1 MALELDDIQSG
12 ALHER
17 PSPYV
22 GAYLLIRV
30 DDRAAGRE
38 LVRRLLSVVDSG
50 RPTADPAHDA
60 WITAAFTYQ
69 GLKALGVPQDSLD
82 SFAPEFRQG
91 MAARAAELGDVG
103 ESNPANWE
111 KPLGTADVHVALA
124 ALSPDAA
131 RLEAVLERARRTYA
145 ELAGIEVIWRQDC
158 YQLPTGRTSFGF
170 KDGIGQPAV
179 EGSGIPGSNP
189 GEAPLKAGEIILGY
203 PDETG
208 SLPPMP
214 TPEVLGRN
222 GTYVVFRKLH
232 TRVAAYRSYLRE
244 QAASRD
250 EEALLGAKMVGRWQ
264 SGAPLALSPERD
276 DPELGADP
284 QRNNDFRYGDDLRGF
299 KCPAGAHARRA
310 NPRDALDGRRRR
322 RRPPASH
329 DPARHELRPDAA
341 RRGAGGRRSRPGDHL
356 RLRRRA
362 SEAAVRVRQDAV
374 AERRHLHRRPERE
387 RPARRAE
394 RRLGDVHDPATTDP
408 PPAAG
413 PAAVRGHPRR
423 RVLLRP
429 GPARDALA
437 RGAGHLTGTERG
449 RTDVADTTSTDRW
462 KALDFAAPPA
472 DAVEPDESVLV
483 EYSSD
488 ERVAVITLNR
498 PHADNAITTEMGA
511 RLTEIL
517 ESIAVRTSLRAVILT
532 GAGERA
538 FSVGSDLRQ
547 RKNMTKEDWLRQ
559 RQDFDR
565 TLYTMR
571 QLRKPIFAAVNGI
584 AYGGGSELAQSTDFI
599 IASENATFG
608 QPEAMIGL
616 AAGGGSPVFLPRLLP
631 PGKARQMLMTGDPI
645 TAQEAHRL
653 GMVNE
658 LHPQDE
664 LMAAAHAIAAK
675 IASNSPT
682 AVQAVKGAVR
692 MGEGQPIEQ
701 AIAIMMAAHWRSAV
715 HPDRIEGI
723 GAFNE
728 GRDPT
733 FQDSDY

>member
-1 MALELDDIQSG
+1 M
-12 ALHER
+12 
-17 PSPYV
+17 
-22 GAYLLIRV
+22 
-30 DDRAAGRE
+30 
-38 LVRRLLSVVDSG
+38 
-50 RPTADPAHDA
+50 
-60 WITAAFTYQ
+60 
-69 GLKALGVPQDSLD
+69 
-82 SFAPEFRQG
+82 
-91 MAARAAELGDVG
+91 
-103 ESNPANWE
+103 
-111 KPLGTADVHVALA
+111 
-124 ALSPDAA
+124 
-131 RLEAVLERARRTYA
+131 
-145 ELAGIEVIWRQDC
+145 
-158 YQLPTGRTSFGF
+158 
-170 KDGIGQPAV
+170 
-179 EGSGIPGSNP
+179 
-189 GEAPLKAGEIILGY
+189 
-203 PDETG
+203 
-208 SLPPMP
+208 
-214 TPEVLGRN
+214 
-222 GTYVVFRKLH
+222 
-232 TRVAAYRSYLRE
+232 
-244 QAASRD
+244 
-250 EEALLGAKMVGRWQ
+250 
-264 SGAPLALSPERD
+264 
-276 DPELGADP
+276 
-284 QRNNDFRYGDDLRGF
+284 
-299 KCPAGAHARRA
+299 
-310 NPRDALDGRRRR
+310 
-322 RRPPASH
+322 
-329 DPARHELRPDAA
+329 
-341 RRGAGGRRSRPGDHL
+341 
-356 RLRRRA
+356 
-362 SEAAVRVRQDAV
+362 
-374 AERRHLHRRPERE
+374 
-387 RPARRAE
+387 
-394 RRLGDVHDPATTDP
+394 
-408 PPAAG
+408 
-413 PAAVRGHPRR
+413 
-423 RVLLRP
+423 
-429 GPARDALA
+429 
-437 RGAGHLTGTERG
+437 
-449 RTDVADTTSTDRW
+449 ADTTSTDRW

-483 EYSSD
+483 EYGSD

-565 TLYTMR
+565 TLYTVR

-599 IASENATFG
+599 IASDNATFG
-608 QPEAMIGL
+608 QPEAMLGL
-616 AAGGGSPVFLPRLLP
+616 AAGGGSPVFLPRVLP

-658 LHPQDE
+658 LHPQGE